1 MTCADVQARLVDL
14 LYGELDEE
22 ALLVDLLYGE
32 LDEDNQASPSAHLER
47 CADCGAAWLTLQSVS
62 SALDRWTAPA
72 PRGLAERALATLAAR
87 EAAAARAHNPG
98 LAVSHVLGFLLAGA
112 AAAAVSLLL
121 ISGAPPEQPTPLT
134 VGLAGAVWAALYGG
148 ASFLAQHGRYRRLA
162 LAALIAAGVSVLGAP
177 VLSMPAVIE
186 ACRRWLEAA
195 QGSVALNGLIVLAGA
210 LYAAAPVSLSSA
222 FVARPRPGGI
232 WADAVRVASLY
243 GLLLAPSVYLQCYT
257 MTLSQAAPW
266 VAGVLLGSLLGSTGG
281 ITVALR
287 LRPAS
292 A

>member
-1 MTCADVQARLVDL
+1 MSCADVQ
-14 LYGELDEE
+14 

-32 LDEDNQASPSAHLER
+32 LDEDDRACLSAHLER
-47 CADCGAAWLTLQSVS
+47 CADCGAAWFKLRSVAA
-62 SALDRWTAPA
+62 ALDRWTAPA
-72 PRGLAERALATLAAR
+72 PRGIAERALTTLAVR
-87 EAAAARAHNPG
+87 AAAATHAHSPA
-98 LAVSHVLGFLLAGA
+98 LALSHLLGFLLAGVA
-112 AAAAVSLLL
+112 AAGVSLLL
-121 ISGAPPEQPTPLT
+121 ISGAPPEQPTPVT
-134 VGLAGAVWAALYGG
+134 VGLAGALWAALYGG
-148 ASFLAQHGRYRRLA
+148 ASFLTQHGMYRRLA

-195 QGSVALNGLIVLAGA
+195 QGSVALNGVIVLAGA
-210 LYAAAPVSLSSA
+210 LYAAAPVGLSSA
-222 FVARPRPGGI
+222 LVTRPRPGGI

-266 VAGVLLGSLLGSTGG
+266 VAGILLGSVLGSTGG
-281 ITVALR
+281 TTVASR